1 MENNIGIHLT
11 GLTMVVHINIEFL
24 IMKKKTTVTIKRK
37 INGTF
42 IRLNNGILYTDNTFI
57 CNKCIY
63 IVNEIKKDLLKTSV
77 NDITQALPN
86 ELVYMILNYV

>member
-1 MENNIGIHLT
+1 MIQVYYNICNFCLKIQSP
-11 GLTMVVHINIEFL
+11 
-24 IMKKKTTVTIKRK
+24 TIKRK